1 MSKRLAD
8 LLKRF
13 AGYVSISLLGTIV
26 DTAVLWVCS
35 HLLFSG
41 SYFGRNVLS
50 PTLSFECAVLVNFCS
65 SYFFVW
71 KDRISKRSVRSFFRH
86 YLAYNASCT
95 GTFLLKMGLL
105 QLIVLVSGLDVVW
118 CNLIALCFSGLLN
131 FTMNEKVIFRN
142 KKTQADASHHRTGYP
157 ETDPEAQQQDR

>member
-1 MSKRLAD
+1 MSSRLAD

-13 AGYVSISLLGTIV
+13 VGYFGVSLLGTAV

-50 PTLSFECAVLVNFCS
+50 PTISFECAVFVNFCN

-71 KDRISKRSVRSFFRH
+71 KDRISKRSTRSFFRH
-86 YLAYNASCT
+86 YAAYNASCT

-105 QLIVLVSGLDVVW
+105 QLIVLISGLDVVW
-118 CNLIALCFSGLLN
+118 CNLIALCFSGLVN
-131 FTMNEKVIFRN
+131 FTMNEKVIFR
-142 KKTQADASHHRTGYP
+142 KKKIRFDASHNSTGSP
-157 ETDPEAQQQDR
+157 GLDSETQE